1 LASGTQ
7 KEFDWG
13 RLLWSG
19 TTGLAAGLA
28 SAAGQWSS
36 LLHACFAAGTP
47 ILTPEG
53 YKFIEDL
60 RPGDLVLSRDEND
73 PFGEVVPR
81 VVEEVFQ
88 RTGRVLELTVG
99 GRVIRT
105 SDEHPFWVRGK
116 GWTEA
121 VALEVGDELSSH
133 DGRWLAVEAVEQG
146 EVYQTLYNLRV
157 AEYHTYFVGCAGWG
171 WAVWAHNMNCFRLG
185 SKAEA
190 DAFVAESGFTANPRS
205 RGPLRLVTSREELA
219 RISKTLRETRAG
231 KRNYTHVI
239 TVQVEDTALAT
250 FRATHQIPEAPG
262 HPGSMEIPQTL
273 IPEFNRL
280 IQGSTVAPLPTPRR
294 RK

>member
-1 LASGTQ
+1 MQVGYVAGGASALAAQGLTLAAQGLGLLPSQGLNLGAAAGQVTAGALGGALGGALSWGLGRLAAPFLNRAGADVLRSDRRWLFLGVHAVGGGLGGAGGDAIAQGVGLASGTQ

-28 SAAGQWSS
+28 SAAGQWSA

-133 DGRWLAVEAVEQG
+133 DGRWLAVEA
-146 EVYQTLYNLRV
+146 
-157 AEYHTYFVGCAGWG
+157 
-171 WAVWAHNMNCFRLG
+171 
-185 SKAEA
+185 
-190 DAFVAESGFTANPRS
+190 
-205 RGPLRLVTSREELA
+205 
-219 RISKTLRETRAG
+219 
-231 KRNYTHVI
+231 
-239 TVQVEDTALAT
+239 
-250 FRATHQIPEAPG
+250 
-262 HPGSMEIPQTL
+262 
-273 IPEFNRL
+273 
-280 IQGSTVAPLPTPRR
+280 STTDS
-294 RK
+294 